1 MKRNKLLEAGQLG
14 IKWKMFGYMMLFL
27 FLLLGLLWF
36 FQVVLF
42 GEIYKMVRISEV
54 KKETEELCRNIDLD
68 NYRLTDM
75 AEEISES
82 KQVCVLIFDNL
93 GNVLASSDKLS
104 DCIIHTMP
112 GRTVYMLYEFAEKA
126 GGEKVTRFKLDGF
139 RNLQYILDDAPYSP
153 KDSENTGSESLIYT
167 KIVKSEA
174 RGRNVAVMLNA
185 TISPVASTVRA
196 LQNVLIIISCGM
208 LVLAAFLSF
217 LLAKRVSK
225 PIVSLNE
232 SAKELAAG
240 NYAASFRADGYR
252 EISELARTLSLAA
265 SELSK
270 TDKLQKELVANI
282 SHDLRTP
289 LTMIKGY
296 TEMMRDIPDENS
308 AENLQ
313 IIIDEA
319 ERLSSLVNDVLDIS
333 RIQSGVQELCCSEFD
348 LTETVSEVI
357 DRFSK
362 LASTRSRKIDFIY
375 DCHAVVNADR
385 TQILQVVYNF
395 IINALN
401 HSDDDSAVTVN
412 QKITD
417 HGSVKT
423 VRIEVIDRGEG
434 IPKEDMPNIFDR
446 YYKVDKH
453 HRRSGAG
460 SGLGLSIVKGI
471 LEMHGAIYGVE
482 SEEGKGSVF
491 WFEL

>member
-1 MKRNKLLEAGQLG
+1 
-14 IKWKMFGYMMLFL
+14 MMLFL

-42 GEIYKMVRISEV
+42 GEIYKTVRISEI
-54 KKETEELCRNIDLD
+54 KNEAEKLCDSIELD
-68 NYRLTDM
+68 NYSLTDM
-75 AEEISES
+75 TEEIS
-82 KQVCVLIFDNL
+82 KTRQVCVLIFDEY
-93 GNVLASSDKLS
+93 GNVLASSDFLP
-104 DCIIHTMP
+104 DCIIHSMP

-126 GGEKVTRFKLDGF
+126 GGEKLARFKLDGF
-139 RNLQYILDDAPYSP
+139 RNLQYILEDVPYP
-153 KDSENTGSESLIYT
+153 GMESEDTGTESIIYT
-167 KIVKSEA
+167 KIVESEV
-174 RGRNVAVMLNA
+174 RERNVAVMLNA
-185 TISPVASTVRA
+185 TVSPVASTVRA
-196 LQNVLIIISCGM
+196 LQNELIIISGVM
-208 LVLAAFLSF
+208 LILAAVLSF
-217 LLAKRVSK
+217 LLAKRVSR
-225 PIVSLNE
+225 PIVSLSR
-232 SAKELAAG
+232 SAKELAGG
-240 NYAASFRADGYR
+240 NYDAAFKADGYL
-252 EISELARTLSLAA
+252 EICELAETMSLAA

-270 TDKLQKELVANI
+270 TGKLQRELVANI

-296 TEMMRDIPDENS
+296 AEMMRDIPDENS

-319 ERLSSLVNDVLDIS
+319 ERLSSLVSDVLDIS
-333 RIQSGVQELCCSEFD
+333 RIQSGVQELYRTEFD
-348 LTETVSEVI
+348 LTETVNEVI
-357 DRFSK
+357 SRFSK
-362 LASTRSRKIDFIY
+362 LAATKSRKIDFIY
-375 DCHAVVNADR
+375 DCHAVINADR

-401 HSDDDSAVTVN
+401 HSEEDSTVTVN

-417 HGSVKT
+417 RGGVNT

-434 IPKEDMPNIFDR
+434 IPEADIKNIFDR

-471 LEMHGAIYGVE
+471 LEMHGARYGVE
-482 SEEGKGSVF
+482 SEEGKGSTF

>member
-1 MKRNKLLEAGQLG
+1 
-14 IKWKMFGYMMLFL
+14 MLFL

-42 GEIYKMVRISEV
+42 GEIYKTVRISEI
-54 KKETEELCRNIDLD
+54 KSGTGELCQNIEFD
-68 NYRLTDM
+68 NYKLTDM
-75 AEEISES
+75 ANEIAEE
-82 KQVCVLIFDNL
+82 KQVCVLIFDEL
-93 GNVLASSDKLS
+93 GNVLASSDRLS
-104 DCIIHTMP
+104 DCIIHSMP
-112 GRTVYMLYEFAEKA
+112 GKTVYMLYEIAESS
-126 GGEKVTRFKLDGF
+126 GGEKMTRFKLDGF
-139 RNLQYILDDAPYSP
+139 RKLQYVLDDTPYSEAMGE
-153 KDSENTGSESLIYT
+153 DNSTESIIFT
-167 KIVKSEA
+167 KIVKSEI

-185 TISPVASTVRA
+185 TISPVTSTVRA
-196 LQNVLIIISCGM
+196 LQNELVIISGVM
-208 LVLAAFLSF
+208 LILAAALSF

-225 PIVSLNE
+225 PIVSLNN
-232 SAKELAAG
+232 SAKELAEG
-240 NYAASFRADGYR
+240 NYDANFKADGYL
-252 EISELARTLSLAA
+252 EISELAETLTLAA

-270 TDKLQKELVANI
+270 TDRLQKELVANI

-296 TEMMRDIPDENS
+296 AEMMRDIPDENS

-333 RIQSGVQELCCSEFD
+333 RIQAGVQELSPTEFD

-357 DRFSK
+357 ERFTK
-362 LASTRSRKIDFIY
+362 LTSTKSRKIDFIY

-385 TQILQVVYNF
+385 TQILQVVCNF

-401 HSDDDSAVTVN
+401 HSDEDTSVTVN
-412 QKITD
+412 QKITERGD
-417 HGSVKT
+417 VKA
-423 VRIEVIDRGEG
+423 VRIEVVDQGEG
-434 IPKEDMPNIFDR
+434 IPEADIPNIFDR

-453 HRRSGAG
+453 HRRSEAG

-471 LEMHGAIYGVE
+471 LEMHGARYGVE
-482 SEEGKGSVF
+482 SEVDKGSTF